1 MLQSIKCNVNCETTE
16 FGFMNMS
23 IDDRLKSK
31 TTGLV
36 VRIGFQTLKGGLI
49 KDILF

>member
-1 MLQSIKCNVNCETTE
+1 
-16 FGFMNMS
+16 MS